1 MGKLDKKVAIV
12 TGGASGFGEA
22 TSFLFSEEGAH
33 VVVADLNVKQGK
45 AVVDR
50 IRKGG
55 GDAVFFAVDVSKPED
70 ASRLIRATVESYGR
84 VDILFNNAG
93 ILGPR
98 SIFTEDFPEEEAEKL
113 IAVNFKGVFY
123 CTKNAIPEMIKSG
136 GGSIITTG
144 SDSAFVGN
152 RGLAVYSAT
161 KGAVL
166 AFSRVVAMEYVSSG
180 IRANTISPGAGKTPM
195 HAELF
200 EQKKDLWREVEEG
213 IPMKRACYPED
224 IARAALFFASD
235 DSRYITGAN
244 LMVDGG
250 WTVRG
255 L

>member
-1 MGKLDKKVAIV
+1 MGKLDNKVAIV

-22 TSFLFSEEGAH
+22 TSFLFAKEGANA
-33 VVVADLNVKQGK
+33 VVADSNGKQGK

-55 GDAVFFAVDVSKPED
+55 CEASFFAVDVSKPED
-70 ASRLIRATVESYGR
+70 ARRLIRATVESYGR

-98 SIFTEDFPEEEAEKL
+98 NIYTEDFPEEEAERL
-113 IAVNFKGVFY
+113 IAINFKGVFY
-123 CTKNAIPEMIKSG
+123 CTKNAISEMINSG

-144 SDSAFVGN
+144 SDSAFVGK
-152 RGLAVYSAT
+152 RGFAVYSAT

-224 IARAALFFASD
+224 VAKAALFFASD